1 MKFSKKIGII
11 GGMGAAASA
20 RFYNILVKEC
30 QSMGAVKDSNFP
42 EVIIHSIPTEGISEL
57 GIANE
62 KVLINDLERSVRLME
77 REKVDFVL
85 IACNTAHYFI
95 EYLRSLSKI
104 YIVDMVRLS
113 VLECAGS
120 KKVGLL
126 STRSTRDLGI
136 YNREFDKTG
145 INLILANEKQQ
156 RQLDQ
161 IIADITSGDKP
172 MLSLEDIINEM
183 FSNGAEKVI
192 LGCTE
197 LPLAYTGKSKKV
209 LDAGENAI
217 KQMLRL

>member
-30 QSMGAVKDSNFP
+30 QSMGAVKDSDFP
-42 EVIIHSIPTEGISEL
+42 EVIIHSIPTKGISEI
-57 GIANE
+57 GIAN
-62 KVLINDLERSVRLME
+62 KKILINDLERSVKLME
-77 REKVDFVL
+77 REKVDLIL
-85 IACNTAHYFI
+85 IACNTAHFFI
-95 EYLRSLSKI
+95 EHLRSLTKI

-136 YNREFDKTG
+136 YNREFEKIG
-145 INLILANEKQQ
+145 IQLMTASEKQQ
-156 RQLDQ
+156 RLLDQ
-161 IIADITSGDKP
+161 IIADITSGDKSKY
-172 MLSLEDIINEM
+172 SLDELIQEM
-183 FSNGAEKVI
+183 MNDDAEKVI

-197 LPLAYTGKSKKV
+197 LPLAYTGQSKKV
-209 LDAGENAI
+209 IDSGENAI